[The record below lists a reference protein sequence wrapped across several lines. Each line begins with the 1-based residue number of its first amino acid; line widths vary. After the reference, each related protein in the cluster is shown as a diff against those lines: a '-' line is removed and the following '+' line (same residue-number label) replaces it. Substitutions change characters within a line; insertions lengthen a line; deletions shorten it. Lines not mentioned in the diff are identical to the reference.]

1 MFPRPLVRLSLSVLL
16 LVTAAVPFPA
26 AQPKHEKTVWNYD
39 GGLQIMT
46 DGAFPSGPCFRL
58 TGRATSPGYFENLKR
73 IDTDLGTLIH
83 RGPDIVT
90 EFPKQ
95 LHLSFA
101 MYDFPCGYQIQNAGT
116 NTYLTHAIVNKLRL
130 SFYWKHGV
138 TLRPASGVVPKH
150 FETRPAEPFV
160 IDAAS
165 KLPPRFEWI
174 FEFDVPGEGVPV
186 TDSLVVVLRTPDGY
200 IAARAAARM

>member
-1 MFPRPLVRLSLSVLL
+1 MSRRHLLFLPLAVLL
-16 LVTAAVPFPA
+16 LLPA
-26 AQPKHEKTVWNYD
+26 AASFLSAQPNREKTVWNYD

-46 DGAFPSGPCFRL
+46 DGSFPSGPCFRL

-73 IDTDLGTLIH
+73 VDTSLGPLIH
-83 RGPDIVT
+83 RGHDIVT

-95 LHLSFA
+95 LHLTFN
-101 MYDFPCGYQIQNAGT
+101 MYDFPCENQLKGAST
-116 NTYLTHAIVNKLRL
+116 RTYLTHTLVNTLRL

-138 TLRPASGVVPKH
+138 TLRPAAGVVPKH
-150 FETRPAEPFV
+150 FETRPVEPFA
-160 IDAAS
+160 IDAVS
-165 KLPPRFEWI
+165 ELPPRFEWI
-174 FEFDVPGEGVPV
+174 FEFDVPSAAVPV